1 MDRSAGN
8 GVFPDGRPGALTRRR
23 FLQLVG
29 ATAGPAA
36 VLNVMTA
43 WGQVPMGQSG
53 PPQLQGNGN
62 GTKVIVVGARPG
74 GSVAA

>member
-1 MDRSAGN
+1 
-8 GVFPDGRPGALTRRR
+8 
-23 FLQLVG
+23 
-29 ATAGPAA
+29 
-36 VLNVMTA
+36 MTA

-62 GTKVIVVGARPG
+62 GTKVIVVGAGPG